1 MFDFIENILF
11 SADTV
16 TEMQEILGDM
26 YAPTCSALIVSVS
39 SITLAGCISLFRTLI
54 CGIFGTMGGKQ

>member
-16 TEMQEILGDM
+16 AEMQEILGDM
-26 YAPTCSALIVSVS
+26 YAPTCSALIVSIS
-39 SITLAGCISLFRTLI
+39 SIMLAGCISLFRALI
-54 CGIFGTMGGKQ
+54 CGIFGVMGGEK

>member
-11 SADTV
+11 TADTAA
-16 TEMQEILGDM
+16 EMQELLGDL
-26 YAPTCSALIVSVS
+26 YQPTCSALIVCVS

-54 CGIFGTMGGKQ
+54 CGIFGAMGGKE

>member
-11 SADTV
+11 TADTAA
-16 TEMQEILGDM
+16 EMQELLGDL
-26 YAPTCSALIVSVS
+26 YQPTCSALIICVS

-54 CGIFGTMGGKQ
+54 CGIFGAMGVKE